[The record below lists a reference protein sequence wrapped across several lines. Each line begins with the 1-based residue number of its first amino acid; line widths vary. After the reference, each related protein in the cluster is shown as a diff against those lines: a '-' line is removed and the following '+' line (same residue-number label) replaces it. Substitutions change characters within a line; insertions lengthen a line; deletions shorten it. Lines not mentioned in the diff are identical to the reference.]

1 MKRCTECGRLTDNGD
16 KRCPRCGSPFPYN
29 IWNSIFSETRILVF
43 LLLLGL
49 IAWRVYEAQPLLP
62 PDPDVC
68 SRTSYN
74 RFKKIVVHAHT
85 EVTDILAENYIS
97 SSHLSEIVQLKR
109 DAETLP
115 VPACLEPAKADFV
128 NYLDSLYYTAV
139 MSAWDGYE
147 YAALYAETAANYLQS
162 LNAKMDAVKA
172 CLPNCP

>member
-1 MKRCTECGRLTDNGD
+1 MKRCKECGRLTDNGD

-43 LLLLGL
+43 LMLLGL

-62 PDPDVC
+62 PDPAVC